1 MLHLTWK
8 KARKKVLF
16 LDIDFF
22 YILYEKNYVH
32 IFLNFLPTLLSS
44 WMFTNENQKNLN
56 KIINTSEKKK
66 NSKNEKKVPCQR
78 LKGFAPARRR
88 TLLQA
93 IMFNVEK
100 DYFFIL
106 LFVTSMK

>member
-1 MLHLTWK
+1 M
-8 KARKKVLF
+8 
-16 LDIDFF
+16 
-22 YILYEKNYVH
+22 
-32 IFLNFLPTLLSS
+32 
-44 WMFTNENQKNLN
+44 TNK
-56 KIINTSEKKK
+56 
-66 NSKNEKKVPCQR
+66 KKVPCQR